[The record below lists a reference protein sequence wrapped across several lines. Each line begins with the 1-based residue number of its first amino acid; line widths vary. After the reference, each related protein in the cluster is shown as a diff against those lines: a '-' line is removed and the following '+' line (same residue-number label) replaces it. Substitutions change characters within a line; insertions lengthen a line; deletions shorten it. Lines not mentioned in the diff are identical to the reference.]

1 MKVSRIV
8 VGLSI
13 AVLCACAQTTASWV
27 EEAPSVEDDV
37 ARSVEWM
44 DIAPEKIGDPELLCT
59 AGGYLLWVDNDMD
72 RPLSVLY
79 LPTGEIS
86 APLRKGRAGGEV
98 LNIQQIL
105 RDVDT
110 VGRFA
115 AVDGFKH
122 RIVCLSADRG
132 TLSREGEYP
141 IDAFSSVTL
150 SGDSV
155 VGLLRDGSA
164 RYGIGSLGGSSTA
177 GFGDYSTF
185 GLTNEAGWGLLQGHV
200 VRHPRSE
207 RIAWFGYYTAACK
220 IVDFEERKTLCS
232 HLFDLS
238 AFDAHGKLYVTMRP
252 ESRVGFIGATA
263 CEEGIFALYDGKE
276 LSYYMSHRGLKPHGS
291 TICFFTWDGCYA
303 VRLCSDSR
311 IRSIAW
317 NEEQR
322 ILYICLLDGDAEYR
336 IGRMALEPSRW

>member
-1 MKVSRIV
+1 MRVRKRLRR
-8 VGLSI
+8 GLKK
-13 AVLCACAQTTASWV
+13 
-27 EEAPSVEDDV
+27 APSVEDDV

-59 AGGYLLWVDNDMD
+59 AGDYLLWVDNDMD

-98 LNIQQIL
+98 LDIQQIL

-141 IDAFSSVTL
+141 IDAFSTVTL

-177 GFGDYSTF
+177 GLGDYSTF
-185 GLTNEAGWGLLQGHV
+185 GLTNEAGWGIVAGPCCAASPLGANCV
-200 VRHPRSE
+200 V
-207 RIAWFGYYTAACK
+207 
-220 IVDFEERKTLCS
+220 
-232 HLFDLS
+232 
-238 AFDAHGKLYVTMRP
+238 
-252 ESRVGFIGATA
+252 
-263 CEEGIFALYDGKE
+263 
-276 LSYYMSHRGLKPHGS
+276 
-291 TICFFTWDGCYA
+291 
-303 VRLCSDSR
+303 
-311 IRSIAW
+311 
-317 NEEQR
+317 R
-322 ILYICLLDGDAEYR
+322 ILYGCL
-336 IGRMALEPSRW
+336 